1 MTGMSEA
8 SCTCGIVNL
17 APLGVFHEGHGSGQG
32 LVRVEDA
39 PPILSH
45 IGIRSGQVGQA
56 LQQGG
61 CPGARQQHLHA
72 QTGEVCPATDSLG
85 TLKLSCHICQP
96 AGHISLLALF
106 LIGATLPD
114 LLFGSEIS

>member
-1 MTGMSEA
+1 MAGDSEA
-8 SCTCGIVNL
+8 SRTCGVVNL

-32 LVRVEDA
+32 LVWVEDA
-39 PPILSH
+39 PAILRH

-72 QTGEVCPATDSLG
+72 QTAGLCPAMNLLG
-85 TLKLSCHICQP
+85 TLGQS
-96 AGHISLLALF
+96 
-106 LIGATLPD
+106 
-114 LLFGSEIS
+114 